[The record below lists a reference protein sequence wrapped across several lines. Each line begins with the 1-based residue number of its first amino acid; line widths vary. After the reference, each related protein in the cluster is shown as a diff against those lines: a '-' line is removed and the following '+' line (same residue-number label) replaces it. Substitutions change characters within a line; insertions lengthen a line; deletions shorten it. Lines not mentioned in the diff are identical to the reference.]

1 MWEAPPSSLGV
12 YPQRTHKKIKKLLL
26 NNSCCKDFVVSE
38 EMVNELNSSSM
49 YAHDTNEGD
58 ADTKEFDDVE
68 LISEI
73 LQE

>member
-1 MWEAPPSSLGV
+1 M
-12 YPQRTHKKIKKLLL
+12 L

-38 EMVNELNSSSM
+38 EMLDKFSSSYM

>member
-1 MWEAPPSSLGV
+1 MIRSHLMS
-12 YPQRTHKKIKKLLL
+12 

-38 EMVNELNSSSM
+38 EMLNKFNSSSM

-68 LISEI
+68 LIQSEI

>member
-1 MWEAPPSSLGV
+1 MIRL
-12 YPQRTHKKIKKLLL
+12 HLML

-38 EMVNELNSSSM
+38 QMINKFNSSSM
-49 YAHDTNEGD
+49 YAHDTNEED

>member
-1 MWEAPPSSLGV
+1 MG
-12 YPQRTHKKIKKLLL
+12 HKLLKNILMIKSHLML
-26 NNSCCKDFVVSE
+26 NNSCWKDFVVSE
-38 EMVNELNSSSM
+38 EMLNKFNSSSI
-49 YAHDTNEGD
+49 YAHDTNEGN

>member
-1 MWEAPPSSLGV
+1 MIRSHLMS
-12 YPQRTHKKIKKLLL
+12 

-38 EMVNELNSSSM
+38 EMLNKLNSSSM

-58 ADTKEFDDVE
+58 ADTKESDDVE
-68 LISEI
+68 LILSEI

>member
-1 MWEAPPSSLGV
+1 M
-12 YPQRTHKKIKKLLL
+12 L

-38 EMVNELNSSSM
+38 EMLNKFNSSSM
-49 YAHDTNEGD
+49 YAHGTNEGD
-58 ADTKEFDDVE
+58 ADTKDFDDVE